1 MPRPYFPS
9 LLESWVSHK
18 FIDHGIMKP
27 EDLDLKKIAHAFGIG
42 YSIWHGHPFAYRLSE
57 DSAAYIIENEQAAE
71 YEQREHF
78 FHELGHIVRHC
89 GDQCDMP
96 EPFRQMQEAEARQFA
111 LYAAIPYHMIDFN
124 RPHSL
129 ESIMQEFHVTRS
141 LAYTRIDGMCQQI
154 IVQQN
159 GSTDEKR
166 CE

>member
-1 MPRPYFPS
+1 MIGQCIKIIISFHTTYF
-9 LLESWVSHK
+9 HT
-18 FIDHGIMKP
+18 
-27 EDLDLKKIAHAFGIG
+27 EDLELKKIAIAFRIE
-42 YSIWHGHPFAYRLSE
+42 YSCWHGQPYAYRLSE
-57 DSAAYIIENEQAAE
+57 NSAAYIIENKQVAE

-96 EPFRQMQEAEARQFA
+96 ELFLQMQEAEARQFA

-124 RPHSL
+124 RTHSL
-129 ESIMQEFHVTRS
+129 KSIMQEFHFTLN

>member
-9 LLESWVSHK
+9 LVESWVSQK
-18 FIDHGIMKP
+18 FIDHGITKP
-27 EDLDLKKIAHAFGIG
+27 EDLELKKIAQAFGIE

-57 DSAAYIIENEQAAE
+57 DKAAYIIENEQ
-71 YEQREHF
+71 QPNMSSVSTSFTRWDIF
-78 FHELGHIVRHC
+78 VRHC
-89 GDQCDMP
+89 GDQGEMP

-124 RPHSL
+124 RTHSL
-129 ESIMQEFHVTRS
+129 KSIMQEFHFTLN

-159 GSTDEKR
+159 GSFDER
-166 CE
+166 RYE